1 MASSKR
7 QGSEEAGFESEKT
20 MGNAASMSAVFDINR
35 GRHITRSGLSFT
47 ATTYFNFM

>member
-20 MGNAASMSAVFDINR
+20 MGNAASVSAVFDINR
-35 GRHITRSGLSFT
+35 GRHITRSASISPLLLYYLF
-47 ATTYFNFM
+47 